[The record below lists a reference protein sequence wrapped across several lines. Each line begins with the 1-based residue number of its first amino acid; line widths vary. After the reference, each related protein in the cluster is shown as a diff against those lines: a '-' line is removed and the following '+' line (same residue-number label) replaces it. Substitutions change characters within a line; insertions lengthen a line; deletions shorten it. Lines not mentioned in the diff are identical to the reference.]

1 MAATRRKWT
10 LPNPFY
16 VALLVVSTAFVVTAL
31 AYLMGPF
38 LAQRELAHP
47 EVARRAGS
55 RALAAWFERRG
66 PTAIGVESAM
76 MLATAVLAMAS
87 DRWFA
92 PKVPRPGPTPPD
104 PNP

>member
-1 MAATRRKWT
+1 MAATRRKRT
-10 LPNPFY
+10 MPNPFY

-38 LAQRELAHP
+38 LAERELAHP

-55 RALAAWFERRG
+55 RALADWFDRRG
-66 PTAIGVESAM
+66 PLALGVESALM
-76 MLATAVLAMAS
+76 VVTAVLAMAS

-92 PKVPRPGPTPPD
+92 PKARRPGPTPPD